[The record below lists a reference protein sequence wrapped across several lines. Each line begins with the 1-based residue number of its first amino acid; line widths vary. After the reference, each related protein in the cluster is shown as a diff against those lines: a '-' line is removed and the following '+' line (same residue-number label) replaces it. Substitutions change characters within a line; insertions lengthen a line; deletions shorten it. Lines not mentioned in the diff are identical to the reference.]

1 MIYVTGASGRLGRV
15 VLKKIDGIPL
25 VRRSV
30 GLKNEVVTNYDVEE
44 LGKIFRDA
52 KAVLHIAGSMKF
64 NDRKSL
70 WEGNVKI
77 TENVVNALP
86 SNTKI
91 IFASTIAV
99 YGSNPPYMANEETE
113 INPDNEYA
121 KTKAKA
127 EEIVKSHRRHVILR
141 IGPIYGVQYEEYL
154 KMISLISKGVIP
166 IIGSGKNRIPFV
178 HVDDVA
184 NCFVES
190 LRRDVEGVY
199 VVCGKSERL
208 RDIMV
213 FTARLLRKR
222 FFILRIPKNLARCLA
237 KPLGLEE
244 HVKVLTSD
252 RVFDISKAMRELGFK
267 PREIWDGIREI
278 VNYWRSR
285 NER

>member
-1 MIYVTGASGRLGRV
+1 MIYLTGASGRLGSA
-15 VLKKIDGIPL
+15 VLKRVNCIPL

-30 GLKNEVVTNYDVEE
+30 GLRNEIVTSYDVEE
-44 LGKIFRDA
+44 LTRIFRDA

-64 NDRKSL
+64 NDKKSL

-86 SNTKI
+86 SNAKI

-121 KTKAKA
+121 RTKAKA

-141 IGPIYGVQYEEYL
+141 IGTIYGVQYEEYL
-154 KMISLISKGVIP
+154 KMISLINRGIVP

-178 HVDDVA
+178 HIDDVA

-190 LRRDVEGVY
+190 LRREVEGVY

-208 RDIMV
+208 RDIMI

-252 RVFDISKAMRELGFK
+252 RVFDISKAMKELGFR
-267 PREIWDGIREI
+267 PRDIWDGIREI